1 MTRNA
6 SLRSVGNRNLCQRE
20 NVQRD
25 SLGGPRF
32 MDEPANPFGSLTRE
46 GRLAA
51 TLTDLGGN
59 MFDEDGTTINREHLA
74 HKFVSRGC
82 VAAYLA
88 VKHG

>member
-1 MTRNA
+1 
-6 SLRSVGNRNLCQRE
+6 
-20 NVQRD
+20 
-25 SLGGPRF
+25 

-59 MFDEDGTTINREHLA
+59 MFNEHWTTINREHLA

-82 VAAYLA
+82 SAADVA